1 MGGRNR
7 PAKDNQPRGHQGD
20 GERTLSGGNP
30 QVPKGD
36 GEAPVQEYISRMPGW
51 KRDLGARIDAMIT
64 RLVPEVRKAVRWNS
78 PFYGAGADGWF
89 VSFHVFTHYV
99 KVTFFKGLAL
109 DPLPPGGT
117 ERSGEARWIDL
128 RENDPIDDDLME
140 SWIRQAAGLPGWSP

>member
-78 PFYGAGADGWF
+78 PFYGAG
-89 VSFHVFTHYV
+89 
-99 KVTFFKGLAL
+99 
-109 DPLPPGGT
+109 
-117 ERSGEARWIDL
+117 
-128 RENDPIDDDLME
+128 
-140 SWIRQAAGLPGWSP
+140 